1 METVLRAATLYA
13 LLLVIIRIS
22 GKRSL
27 AQITTFDFVLLLVIG
42 EATQQALIG
51 TDFSITSAALA
62 IVTLTV
68 IDIGLSWIKRRSPTA
83 DRWLDDV
90 PIVIVEHGRPLETR
104 MRSERVDVADVL
116 AAAREHHGLERLSQ
130 IRYAVLER
138 NGDISIVPE
147 SGNSGGD

>member
-13 LLLVIIRIS
+13 LLLLIFRIS

-51 TDFSITSAALA
+51 SDFSITSAALA
-62 IVTLTV
+62 IVTLIV
-68 IDIGLSWIKRRSPTA
+68 IDIALAWIKRRSPTA

-104 MRSERVDVADVL
+104 MRNERVDVNDVM

-130 IRYAVLER
+130 VRYAVLER
-138 NGDISIVPE
+138 NGAISIVPE
-147 SGNSGGD
+147 PSSEPSG